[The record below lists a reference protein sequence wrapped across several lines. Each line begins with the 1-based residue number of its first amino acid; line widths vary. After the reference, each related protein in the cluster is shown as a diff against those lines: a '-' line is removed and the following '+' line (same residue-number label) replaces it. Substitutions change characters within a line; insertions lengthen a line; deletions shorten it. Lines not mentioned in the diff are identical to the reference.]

1 MNKKKITYRKA
12 GVDIDAASKWVANLK
27 KRLPGIGSFSGAFPL
42 QTKSNKKYL
51 LVSGCDGVGTK
62 LKLLQKYNMD
72 DIAGIDLVAMNAND
86 IITCGAKPLFF
97 LDYIAC
103 GKLKEKTLQKVI
115 NGIST
120 ACRKTGMALLGGE
133 TAQMPGFYKPDE
145 YDLAGFAVGLVE
157 RGHMI
162 TGKHVKEGDVVLGLP
177 SSGPHSNGFSLIRK
191 ALGKKDIEKYR
202 ASLLKPTCLYVR
214 KILDYLSSS
223 AGKHIH
229 GIAHITGGGF
239 IENIPRILPEN
250 CRVIIK
256 TNKWR
261 QPSIFKLIQN
271 RAGISKMEMHRTF
284 NMGIGM
290 VLIVSRKYEKQFPG
304 AIPIGEV
311 IYGKRRVTLE

>member
-1 MNKKKITYRKA
+1 MSKKITYRKA
-12 GVDIDAASKWVANLK
+12 GVDIDAASRWVTNLK
-27 KRLPGIGSFSGAFPL
+27 KRLPGIGSFSGTFPL
-42 QTKSNKKYL
+42 QIKNNRKYL
-51 LVSGCDGVGTK
+51 LVAGCDGVGTK
-62 LKLLQKYNMD
+62 LKLLQKYDMHET
-72 DIAGIDLVAMNAND
+72 AGIDLVAMNAND

-103 GKLKEKTLQKVI
+103 GKLKQKTLEKVI
-115 NGIST
+115 NGISV
-120 ACRKTGMALLGGE
+120 ACKKTGLSLVGGE

-145 YDLAGFAVGLVE
+145 YDLAGFSVGLIE

-162 TGKHVKEGDVVLGLP
+162 TGEHIKKGDVVLGLP

-191 ALGKKDIEKYR
+191 ALSKKDIEKYR
-202 ASLLKPTCLYVR
+202 ASLLKPTRLYVR
-214 KILDYLSSS
+214 PILDYLSSS

-256 TNKWR
+256 TSKWK
-261 QPSIFKLIQN
+261 QPPVFKLIQN
-271 RAGISKMEMHRTF
+271 RAGISKTEMYRTF

-304 AIPIGEV
+304 TISVGEV
-311 IYGKRRVTLE
+311 SYGKRGVKLE

>member
-1 MNKKKITYRKA
+1 MSKEEITYRKA
-12 GVDIDAASKWVANLK
+12 GVNIDAASKWVANLR
-27 KRLPGIGSFSGAFPL
+27 KRFPGIGSFSGTFPL
-42 QTKSNKKYL
+42 QTKNNKKYL
-51 LVSGCDGVGTK
+51 LVAGCDGVGTK
-62 LKLLQKYNMD
+62 LKLLQKYDMHET
-72 DIAGIDLVAMNAND
+72 AGIDLVAMNAND

-103 GKLKEKTLQKVI
+103 EKLKEKTLQKVI
-115 NGIST
+115 DGIS
-120 ACRKTGMALLGGE
+120 AGCKETGLTLLVGE

-157 RGHMI
+157 RSRMI
-162 TGKHVKEGDVVLGLP
+162 TGKRIKEGDVVLGLP
-177 SSGPHSNGFSLIRK
+177 SSGPHSNGFSLVRK
-191 ALGKKDIEKYR
+191 VLSKEDIEKYR
-202 ASLLKPTCLYVR
+202 APLLKPTHLYVR
-214 KILDYLSSS
+214 PILDYLSSS

-256 TNKWR
+256 TDRWK
-261 QPSIFKLIQN
+261 QPPIFKLIQN
-271 RAGISKMEMHRTF
+271 RAAISKMEMYRTF

-304 AIPIGEV
+304 AVPIGEV